1 MRNTWLIIKR
11 EYLARV
17 RTKGFILFTV
27 LMPAF
32 ISGIVILPGKFMMRS
47 TGPKHIVI
55 VSSNAKLAEA
65 LKHELEVASAKVEKE
80 KDDDEPG
87 GKQQENSRIEATITP
102 NVTDATDK
110 ELAAQVETGK
120 LDGYLWLSDKAIES
134 RKVAF
139 TTKNSGDFLLRS
151 SIRGALRAALT
162 QTDLAAKGISAV
174 EASRMLAPVTVDS
187 VTLKQGK
194 KSKGS
199 EFSAIILPF
208 VLMMMIYVV
217 LIIYGT
223 AVMRSVLEEKT
234 TRVVE
239 VLLSSVSPTELL
251 TGKILGVGAAGFT
264 QMIIWAASGA
274 VLGTPYGLALRS
286 VLHVE
291 VPFAALALFPVFF
304 VLGFLI
310 YSTMYAALGAM
321 VNSDEEAQ
329 QLQWPVL
336 MPIILSTTFAM
347 GVIRDPNSQTAF
359 WLSIFPLTSPLIM
372 FVRACVEMPPWW
384 QLALCFALILAAIWG
399 LLRLCGRIYRVGILM
414 YGKRPT
420 LPEIVKWIKYA

>member
-17 RTKGFILFTV
+17 RTKSFILFTV
-27 LMPAF
+27 LMPVF
-32 ISGIVILPGKFMMRS
+32 ISSIVILPGRFMMRS

-55 VSSNAKLAEA
+55 VSSNAKVAEA
-65 LKHELEVASAKVEKE
+65 LKRELETAPASSE
-80 KDDDEPG
+80 KDGSEPARN
-87 GKQQENSRIEATITP
+87 KPEFDRIEASINP
-102 NVTDATDK
+102 DVTDATDK
-110 ELAAQVETGK
+110 ELAAQVENGK
-120 LDGYLWLSDKAIES
+120 LDGYVWLSDKAIET
-134 RKVAF
+134 RNIAF
-139 TTKNSGDFLLRS
+139 TSKNSGDFL
-151 SIRGALRAALT
+151 IRAAISGALRAVLMQA
-162 QTDLAAKGISAV
+162 DLAAKGISAS
-174 EASRMLAPVTVDS
+174 EASHLLAPVHLES

-194 KSKGS
+194 KSKGD

-234 TRVVE
+234 TRIIE
-239 VLLSSVSPTELL
+239 VLLSSVTPTELL

-286 VLHVE
+286 TLHLD
-291 VPFAALALFPVFF
+291 VPLAALVLFPVFF

-310 YSTMYAALGAM
+310 YSTVYAAVGAM

-336 MPIILSTTFAM
+336 MPIIFCTVLGM
-347 GVIRDPNSQTAF
+347 GVIRDPNSQLAF

-372 FVRACVEMPPWW
+372 FVRTCVEMPPWW
-384 QLALCFALILAAIWG
+384 QLALCFALIAVAIWV
-399 LLRLCGRIYRVGILM
+399 LLELCGRIYRVGILM

>member
-27 LMPAF
+27 LMPLF
-32 ISGIVILPGKFMMRS
+32 ISAIVILPGQFMMRS
-47 TGPKHIVI
+47 TGPKHIVV
-55 VSSNAKLAEA
+55 VSSNAAVAEA
-65 LKHELEVASAKVEKE
+65 LKRELETTPASSLKV
-80 KDDDEPG
+80 DEESDG
-87 GKQQENSRIEATITP
+87 DKQQLDRIEVSINP
-102 NVTDATDK
+102 SVTDATDK
-110 ELAAQVETGK
+110 ELAAQVESGK
-120 LDGYLWLSDKAIES
+120 LDGYVWLSDKAIET
-134 RKVAF
+134 RKVTF
-139 TTKNSGDFLLRS
+139 TSKNSGDFVVRS
-151 SIRGALRAALT
+151 TIASALRATLL
-162 QTDLAAKGISAV
+162 QTELAAKGISSA
-174 EASRMLAPVTVDS
+174 EANRLLTPVHLES
-187 VTLKQGK
+187 VTLKKGK
-194 KSKGS
+194 KSKGDDFS
-199 EFSAIILPF
+199 EIILPF

-234 TRVVE
+234 TRVIE
-239 VLLSSVSPTELL
+239 VLLSSVTPTELL

-274 VLGTPYGLALRS
+274 VLGTPSGLALRS
-286 VLHVE
+286 ALHLD
-291 VPFAALALFPVFF
+291 VPFAALVLFPVFF

-310 YSTMYAALGAM
+310 YSTVYAALGAM

-329 QLQWPVL
+329 QLQWPIL
-336 MPIILSTTFAM
+336 MPIIFCTLLSM
-347 GVIRDPNSQTAF
+347 GVIRDPNSQLAF

-372 FVRACVEMPPWW
+372 FVRTCVEMPPWW
-384 QLALCFALILAAIWG
+384 QLVLCFVLIFAAIWV
-399 LLRLCGRIYRVGILM
+399 LLELCGRIYRVGILM

>member
-32 ISGIVILPGKFMMRS
+32 ISGIVILPGKFMMRN

-55 VSSNAKLAEA
+55 VSSNASVAEA
-65 LKHELEVASAKVEKE
+65 LQRELEIAPANLQKERDEDQPEK
-80 KDDDEPG
+80 KRAVD
-87 GKQQENSRIEATITP
+87 RIESTVYP
-102 NVTDATDK
+102 NMTDATDK
-110 ELAAQVETGK
+110 ELAAQVESGK
-120 LDGYLWLSDKAIES
+120 LDGYLWLSDEAIKT
-134 RKVAF
+134 RKVVF
-139 TTKNSGDFLLRS
+139 TAKNSGDFLLAA
-151 SIRGALRAALT
+151 SIRSAFRAALT
-162 QTDLAAKGISAV
+162 QTELAARGISSA
-174 EASRMLAPVTVDS
+174 EANQILAPVSLDS
-187 VTLKQGK
+187 VTLK
-194 KSKGS
+194 KGQKTKGN
-199 EFSAIILPF
+199 EMSAFILPF
-208 VLMMMIYVV
+208 LLMMMIYVV

-223 AVMRSVLEEKT
+223 AVMRAVLEEKT

-239 VLLSSVSPTELL
+239 VLLSCVSPTELL

-264 QMIIWAASGA
+264 QMLIWAASGA
-274 VLGTPYGLALRS
+274 ILGTPYGLALRS
-286 VLHVE
+286 TLHVE
-291 VPFAALALFPVFF
+291 FPLAALAFFPVFF
-304 VLGFLI
+304 VFGFLI

-336 MPIILSTTFAM
+336 MPIILCTVLSM
-347 GVIRDPNSQTAF
+347 GVVRDPNSQLAF

-372 FVRACVEMPPWW
+372 FVRTCVEMPPWW
-384 QLALCFALILAAIWG
+384 QLALCFALLIAAIWG
-399 LLRLCGRIYRVGILM
+399 LLELCGRIYRVGILM

>member
-1 MRNTWLIIKR
+1 MRNIWLIIKR

-17 RTKGFILFTV
+17 RTKGFILFTI

-32 ISGIVILPGKFMMRS
+32 MAGIVILPGKLMMRS
-47 TGPKHIVI
+47 TGPKHIAV
-55 VSSNAKLAEA
+55 VSSNAAVAES
-65 LKHELEVASAKVEKE
+65 LKHELETAPARVQEN
-80 KDDDEPG
+80 DDEASGG
-87 GKQQENSRIEATITP
+87 GKQELDRIEATINT

-110 ELAAQVETGK
+110 DLAAQVESGK
-120 LDGYLWLSDKAIES
+120 LDGYLWLSEKAIET

-139 TTKNSGDFLLRS
+139 TTKNSGNFLLAATIHS
-151 SIRGALRAALT
+151 GLRAAFT
-162 QTDLAAKGISAV
+162 QSELAKKNISSA
-174 EASRMLAPVTVDS
+174 EASRILAPVSVDS
-187 VTLKQGK
+187 ITLKKGK
-194 KSKGS
+194 KSKGN
-199 EFSAIILPF
+199 EFTAIILPF
-208 VLMMMIYVV
+208 LLMMMIYVV

-223 AVMRSVLEEKT
+223 AVMRAVLEEKT

-264 QMIIWAASGA
+264 QMLIWAASGA
-274 VLGTPYGLALRS
+274 VLGTPYGMALRS
-286 VLHVE
+286 TLHLE
-291 VPFAALALFPVFF
+291 VPFGALALFPVFF
-304 VLGFLI
+304 VFGFLI

-336 MPIILSTTFAM
+336 MPIILCTVLSMA
-347 GVIRDPNSQTAF
+347 VVRDPNSQLAF

-372 FVRACVEMPPWW
+372 FVRTCVEMPPWW
-384 QLALCFALILAAIWG
+384 QLALCFALLVAAIWG
-399 LLRLCGRIYRVGILM
+399 LLVLCGRIYRVGILM